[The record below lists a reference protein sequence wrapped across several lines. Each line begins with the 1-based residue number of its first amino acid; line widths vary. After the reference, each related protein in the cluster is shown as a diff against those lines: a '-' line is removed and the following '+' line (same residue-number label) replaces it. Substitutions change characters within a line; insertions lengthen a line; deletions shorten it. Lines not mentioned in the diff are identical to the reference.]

1 VTIKVIPEGTEEYR
15 RWDMPRVDE
24 KLSGDAQLKLA
35 HGRVTADQLSSIQD
49 QAHKEAFEQG
59 FTQGYKD
66 GLDKAQKESVQ
77 KNQELQ
83 RRVQQMEQ
91 LLRAL
96 SNPFEQLDGQV
107 ETELA
112 SLAVSLARQIIR
124 RELKLDPGEIVA
136 VVREAVA
143 ALPVATRRPQIF
155 LHPDDAAFIR
165 QTFSLSSEHEH
176 WKLVDDPALTRG
188 DCRVVTE
195 NSRIDATV
203 ENRLSAIIAQAL
215 GGEREEDR
223 QHS

>member
-1 VTIKVIPEGTEEYR
+1 MTIKVIPEGTEEFR

-24 KLSGDAQLKLA
+24 KLSGTAQHKLTQ
-35 HGRVTADQLSSIQD
+35 GRVTADQLSNIQE

-66 GLDKAQKESVQ
+66 GIDKAHQETAQKT
-77 KNQELQ
+77 QELQ
-83 RRVQQMEQ
+83 RKMQQLDQ
-91 LLRAL
+91 LLHVL
-96 SNPFEQLDGQV
+96 GTPFEQLDGQV
-107 ETELA
+107 ESELA
-112 SLAVSLARQIIR
+112 SLAVALARQIIR

-143 ALPVATRRPQIF
+143 ALPVATRHPQIF
-155 LHPDDAAFIR
+155 LHPEDAAFIR
-165 QTFSLSSEHEH
+165 STFSLSGEHER
-176 WKLVDDPALTRG
+176 WKLIDDPALTRG

-203 ENRLSAIIAQAL
+203 ESRLTAIITQAL